1 MRFQPVKCNIMQITR
16 KRIKKINASYSL
28 EGTVLEN
35 VEKIKYLG
43 VTITNDL
50 KWNTHVS
57 NICTKANRT
66 LGFLRRNL
74 AACPLDVKESAYKG
88 LVRPILEYGSS
99 VWDPQSILLQD
110 ELEKVQKR
118 SARFV
123 TGNYVDYE
131 TGSMTGILKNL
142 KWESLKK
149 MRKDSRLIMLYKGLK
164 GAASIPTNDLVPPI
178 RRTRNHHS
186 LAFQIPMAGTDIYKS
201 SFFPQTIRDWNL
213 VTDSLIKNLKWESL
227 KKMRKDSRLI
237 MLYKGLKGAASIPTN
252 DLVPPIR
259 RTRNHHSLAF
269 QIPMAGT
276 DIYKSSFFP
285 QTIRDWNLVT
295 DSLITASECAVDSVT
310 KFTSLVRARD

>member
-1 MRFQPVKCNIMQITR
+1 MIICPFILWSFERV
-16 KRIKKINASYSL
+16 IKGN
-28 EGTVLEN
+28 
-35 VEKIKYLG
+35 
-43 VTITNDL
+43 L
-50 KWNTHVS
+50 KDIWPQ
-57 NICTKANRT
+57 K
-66 LGFLRRNL
+66 
-74 AACPLDVKESAYKG
+74 KKKKKG
-88 LVRPILEYGSS
+88 LKFSGIMSS
-99 VWDPQSILLQD
+99 SILLQD

-118 SARFV
+118 AARFV

-149 MRKDSRLIMLYKGLK
+149 R
-164 GAASIPTNDLVPPI
+164 
-178 RRTRNHHS
+178 
-186 LAFQIPMAGTDIYKS
+186 
-201 SFFPQTIRDWNL
+201 
-213 VTDSLIKNLKWESL
+213 
-227 KKMRKDSRLI
+227 RKDSRLI